1 MLDIITI
8 IKIIYCIDA
17 ALLIA
22 TFKYYVF
29 APVYLDDSVSE

>member
-17 ALLIA
+17 ALLFI

-29 APVYLDDSVSE
+29 APPYVEDSLTE